1 LGLAEE
7 RSGIAGALL
16 QRRATAIELYPEQR
30 AQARLR
36 GSDLAAHK
44 VDSVDQPA
52 ILDVTI
58 LGDQPPTVAR
68 LPAGETGA
76 DDPRHVAVDSHLQ
89 SGAAFHGQ
97 NDAGQALRSY
107 RQALSVQQRLVE
119 ESGDVNERSR
129 LALTHHNLATT
140 LWQLERRDESLESFQ
155 QAIEHQVA
163 VLNQVADPTPYLRL
177 LVAHF
182 SGLASICGQW
192 KGPTRGAATALAHTR
207 WPDDPMCLYAIAR
220 TLARRQ
226 ATWAFEEPS
235 PSESPR

>member
-1 LGLAEE
+1 M
-7 RSGIAGALL
+7 AGALL
-16 QRRATAIELYPEQR
+16 QRRTMAVELYPEKH
-30 AQARLR
+30 AQARLH
-36 GSDLAAHK
+36 GTDSAAHK
-44 VDSVDQPA
+44 VDSMDQPS
-52 ILDVTI
+52 ILNVTI
-58 LGDQPPTVAR
+58 LGDQPRTVPR
-68 LPAGETGA
+68 LFAGETGA
-76 DDPRHVAVDSHLQ
+76 DDLPHVAVDSHLQ
-89 SGAAFHGQ
+89 SGAVLHDQ
-97 NDAGQALRSY
+97 NDADQALRSY
-107 RQALSVQQRLVE
+107 RQALNVQQRLVE
-119 ESGDVNERSR
+119 ESGDVNQRSR
-129 LALTHHNLATT
+129 LALTYHNLATT